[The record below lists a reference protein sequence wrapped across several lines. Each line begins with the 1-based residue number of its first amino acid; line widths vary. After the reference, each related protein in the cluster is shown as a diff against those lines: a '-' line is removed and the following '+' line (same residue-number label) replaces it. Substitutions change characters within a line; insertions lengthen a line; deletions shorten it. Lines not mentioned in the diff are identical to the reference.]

1 MGNEKINE
9 AKSKLFD
16 SLKDEMDSLS
26 PIKRWL
32 FETLFDKIWSIFS
45 SDCKETDVAYAVN
58 ALGKVNSEYVKES
71 DFMNYDESMK
81 VLGFSHNRTGFKYL
95 MDAKGIE
102 QVIFKSHK
110 VGFKR
115 SDIMS
120 LKEELDEKR
129 AEEDKK
135 KNYTVRNGKRHYRGL
150 SMIEKS
156 K

>member
-1 MGNEKINE
+1 MEKVKIKE
-9 AKSKLFD
+9 AKSYLFD
-16 SLKDEMDSLS
+16 SIKEEMENLS

-45 SDCKETDVAYAVN
+45 SECRETDIVYAVN
-58 ALGKVNSEYVKES
+58 ALEKVNSEYIKES

-81 VLGFSHNRTGFKYL
+81 ALGFSHNRTGFKYL

-110 VGFKR
+110 VGFRR

-120 LKEELDEKR
+120 LKAEIDEKR

-150 SMIEKS
+150 SRIEKL

>member
-1 MGNEKINE
+1 MENDKIRE
-9 AKSKLFD
+9 VKSKLFD

-45 SDCKETDVAYAVN
+45 SDCKETDIAYAVN
-58 ALGKVNSEYVKES
+58 AHDKVNSEYMRES

-81 VLGFSHNRTGFKYL
+81 ALGFSNNRTGFKYL
-95 MDAKGIE
+95 MDARGIE
-102 QVIFKSHK
+102 QVIFKNHK

-115 SDIMS
+115 SDIMN
-120 LKEELDEKR
+120 LKAELDKKR
-129 AEEDKK
+129 TEEDKK
-135 KNYTVRNGKRHYRGL
+135 KNYTVRNGKRRYRGL